1 MNDIVLI
8 KLGELILKGQNRREF
23 ERKFI
28 DNVRRR
34 LDPIGKFN
42 IYSLQSTVYVEPDV
56 SEKCDMDDVLSACRT
71 VFGAMSVV
79 RAAACEKDK
88 QAILSTA
95 ATYLKDSIRSA
106 KSFKVESKRAD
117 KRFPMTSIELSQY
130 IGGEIADKF
139 PHLKPD
145 MHTPELTIN
154 VEIRD
159 YAAYVHGEAERA
171 AGGLPVG
178 TGGRMVTLLSG
189 GIDSPVASYLI
200 ARRGVRQIPV
210 HFFSPPYTS
219 EKAKEKV
226 LTLARKLENYC
237 GRQRVEVVPFTKVQ
251 EEIRDKCPESLLTVI
266 MRRFMMRIAE
276 RIANDNGCSAIVTGD
291 NLGQVASQT
300 IEALA
305 VTEQCV
311 DIPIIRPLITF
322 DKIEIINLAREIGTY
337 DISIL
342 PYEDCCTVFTPLRP
356 KTKPKLADVLEAEE
370 KLDVEA
376 MVDEAVRLRF
386 CEL

>member
-1 MNDIVLI
+1 
-8 KLGELILKGQNRREF
+8 
-23 ERKFI
+23 
-28 DNVRRR
+28 
-34 LDPIGKFN
+34 
-42 IYSLQSTVYVEPDV
+42 
-56 SEKCDMDDVLSACRT
+56 
-71 VFGAMSVV
+71 
-79 RAAACEKDK
+79 
-88 QAILSTA
+88 
-95 ATYLKDSIRSA
+95 
-106 KSFKVESKRAD
+106 
-117 KRFPMTSIELSQY
+117 
-130 IGGEIADKF
+130 
-139 PHLKPD
+139 
-145 MHTPELTIN
+145 
-154 VEIRD
+154 
-159 YAAYVHGEAERA
+159 
-171 AGGLPVG
+171 
-178 TGGRMVTLLSG
+178 
-189 GIDSPVASYLI
+189 
-200 ARRGVRQIPV
+200 
-210 HFFSPPYTS
+210 
-219 EKAKEKV
+219 
-226 LTLARKLENYC
+226 
-237 GRQRVEVVPFTKVQ
+237 
-251 EEIRDKCPESLLTVI
+251 
-266 MRRFMMRIAE
+266 MRIAE